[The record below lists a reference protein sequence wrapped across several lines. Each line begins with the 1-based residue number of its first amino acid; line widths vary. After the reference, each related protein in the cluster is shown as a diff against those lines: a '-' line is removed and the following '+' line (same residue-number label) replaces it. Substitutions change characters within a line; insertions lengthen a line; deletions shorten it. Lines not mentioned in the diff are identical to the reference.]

1 MNKIIGFFKVASLR
15 LATIRLAKLAA
26 LAHFDKNGVLLD
38 LCGGNIELAY
48 DALVYMHEPEQLEV
62 AS

>member
-1 MNKIIGFFKVASLR
+1 MNKIIGFLKVASLR

-26 LAHFDKNGVLLD
+26 LGHFDNNGVLLD
-38 LCGGNIELAY
+38 LCDGNVDSAY
-48 DALVYMHEPEQLEV
+48 DALVYMHEPELLEV